1 MIPHKGIFVNNGSLT
16 VDRYSNSIH
25 LIRVC
30 DALIKES
37 ISQFSWNQNHH
48 STSRKHAESD
58 CAVKSWDGREGSSRP
73 RPPKCLGLLSTC
85 NGSLDSKLLK
95 LPFPSS
101 SPNPLHI
108 LRLFCRR
115 RRFDESSLLFLSP
128 FRHIP
133 FDTSTLSPLSKP
145 RQTAESRSA
154 FSQFS
159 WLFSKSQALAMI
171 PKSKEKVNLT

>member
-1 MIPHKGIFVNNGSLT
+1 MSIFVIT
-16 VDRYSNSIH
+16 WEK
-25 LIRVC
+25 LIN
-30 DALIKES
+30 ES
-37 ISQFSWNQNHH
+37 RTQFSWNHH

-58 CAVKSWDGREGSSRP
+58 RAVKSWDGREGSSRP

-95 LPFPSS
+95 LPFPS
-101 SPNPLHI
+101 PLHLPI
-108 LRLFCRR
+108 LSTFYDS
-115 RRFDESSLLFLSP
+115 FVVVVVSTNHHFFFFLSP

-159 WLFSKSQALAMI
+159 WLFSKSQALAVI
-171 PKSKEKVNLT
+171 PKT